1 MSREL
6 RTLFIL
12 HAVVSLLL
20 GAPLMLFPGP
30 FLGALGWTPI
40 DPIITRVA
48 GAAILAMGYS
58 SVRAWL
64 ADSPQVAVVLI
75 EMEAIFSIVAVLGL
89 LRHLLVSYYLPA
101 VDFSFGLLLVFAA
114 AWIVFR
120 LRERP

>member
-1 MSREL
+1 
-6 RTLFIL
+6 
-12 HAVVSLLL
+12 
-20 GAPLMLFPGP
+20 
-30 FLGALGWTPI
+30 
-40 DPIITRVA
+40 VA
-48 GAAILAMGYS
+48 GAAFLAMGYS

-64 ADSPQVAVVLI
+64 ADSPHIAVVLI
-75 EMEAIFSIVAVLGL
+75 EMEIVFSVVGVLGL